1 MAYSPAM
8 RHTFDENPTIFGKIL
23 RGEIPCQKVYEDDQF
38 LAFHDIAPK
47 APVHVLVIPKRHLE
61 GLQDAQDGDQ
71 ALLGQLMV
79 TANKIATELG
89 LKDKGYR
96 LITNAGK
103 GAGQEVPHLHLH
115 ILSGPN
121 GLPGF

>member
-1 MAYSPAM
+1 MRYS
-8 RHTFDENPTIFGKIL
+8 FDENPTIFGKIL
-23 RGEIPCQKVYEDDQF
+23 RGEIPCKKVYEDDHV

-47 APVHVLVIPKRHLE
+47 APVHVLVIPKTHLE
-61 GLQDAQDGDQ
+61 GLQDAQEADAD
-71 ALLGQLMV
+71 LLGRLMV
-79 TANKIATELG
+79 TANKIAAELG
-89 LKDKGYR
+89 LKEQGYR

-115 ILSGPN
+115 ILSGPS